1 MVLPRS
7 WAKWDWLPA
16 KAWMNGWIKQMV
28 LPVLSF
34 FKKQIWVNILEGKK
48 GWLTAWF
55 VCFHFISIFFAA
67 TKLANSNLAHLHT
80 VASSESRQV
89 EMSATCQAH
98 LLFGAR
104 RPSVQMRS
112 GPFVAAEQHDWLLL
126 FYSLCL
132 CIVYA
137 RLCVFV
143 WAHLQFALTLSKTEL
158 LSRILREVQ
167 Q

>member
-1 MVLPRS
+1 MTHCLIY
-7 WAKWDWLPA
+7 LF
-16 KAWMNGWIKQMV
+16 
-28 LPVLSF
+28 SF
-34 FKKQIWVNILEGKK
+34 HV
-48 GWLTAWF
+48 
-55 VCFHFISIFFAA
+55 HFLFFFAA

-80 VASSESRQV
+80 VASSESRRA

-126 FYSLCL
+126 FYSLRLCL
-132 CIVYA
+132 VYA

-143 WAHLQFALTLSKTEL
+143 WAHLQFALTSSKTEL
-158 LSRILREVQ
+158 LSRILREVPQ
-167 Q
+167 KQECVLEKEAGRVFFFFLFHIAPL